1 MIEQLRDFPEGILA
15 FACRGHVTRQE
26 YAEVLIPAVERALQ
40 QREKVRLFYEIGPD
54 FEGIDPGAV
63 WADVKV
69 GMGHLGRWERIAVVT
84 DVAWIEN
91 TMKVFSFVIL
101 ADMRIFPVSDAAS
114 AREWIVADA

>member
-26 YAEVLIPAVERALQ
+26 YSEVLIPTVERALQ
-40 QREKVRLFYEIGPD
+40 QHEKIRLYYEIGPD
-54 FEGIDPGAV
+54 FEGIDPSAV

-91 TMKVFSFVIL
+91 TMKVFSFVIP

-114 AREWIVADA
+114 ARDWIVADA